1 MHAHRFAFLLLCC
14 GLLAA
19 CGGDKTGAKGAQG
32 EDGLPKP
39 AAASGSVTG
48 MPNPGVA
55 ETRPVVSVAQA
66 PDSVELPDDVAM
78 DEVAPIDP
86 AVQSVP
92 IEPPPVTL
100 PEPPMPQDPDA
111 PMSSPADNPQTEAQ
125 R

>member
-1 MHAHRFAFLLLCC
+1 MHVHRFALLFSCC
-14 GLLAA
+14 LLAA
-19 CGGDKTGAKGAQG
+19 CGGDKTGADGAQG
-32 EDGLPKP
+32 DDGLPKP

-55 ETRPVVSVAQA
+55 ETRPSVSVAQA
-66 PDSVELPDDVAM
+66 PEIVELPDDAAV
-78 DEVAPIDP
+78 DDIAPIDP
-86 AVQSVP
+86 AMQPAP

-111 PMSSPADNPQTEAQ
+111 PVSSPADNPQTEAQ